1 MAGRRARQG
10 GGPLPF
16 VRATCATEK
25 AAVEEGTSDAV
36 DEAVKMASVKD
47 AVLGPVEESPLN
59 SAAAPVGVRLLRPVS
74 TAPLVRPVSTA
85 SPVLHAAG
93 SSSSAAAVPVGH
105 SVKPCSV
112 RPVAT
117 SPAPVE
123 GPSCGI
129 AGVSTGLFAAA
140 KRHMA
145 TARAKEAEAAARA
158 EARAVKAD
166 AFVAKG
172 CASGSASSCTAPSVP
187 GPRLEHL
194 VCFVRNAKY
203 QSELKMMEE
212 VCAQQAREVE
222 EVSLARGAE
231 LLRLN
236 AQVTL
241 LRSRLCYP
249 PPGTDG
255 DLPLAPLPTAAD
267 LGASEQEGV
276 AEGSAEARAQDAL
289 RRLKVEFKVVRQQ
302 VQRQELELRE
312 AAARANEAEAVRA
325 TLEAQSQEWRSPPEG
340 SGPRRLPASAPLT

>member
-117 SPAPVE
+117 SPAPVVRHMKVE

-236 AQVTL
+236 AQ
-241 LRSRLCYP
+241 
-249 PPGTDG
+249 GTDG